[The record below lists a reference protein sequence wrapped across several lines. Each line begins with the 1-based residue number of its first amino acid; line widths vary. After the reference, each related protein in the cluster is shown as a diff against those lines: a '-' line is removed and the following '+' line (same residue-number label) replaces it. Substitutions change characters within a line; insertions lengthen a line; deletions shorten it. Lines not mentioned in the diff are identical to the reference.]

1 MTYLVAAAE
10 RRSAEQLPAE
20 PERLRRDFRRFNL
33 PVQLALAAA
42 TDVVPAAED
51 PATMAV
57 VSLAPC
63 QNGSPELY
71 RWAEAAIAAG
81 SEGRFGAARM
91 NPTHTLHVIDNIALS
106 AFAIAYG
113 SDGYCLGVGGAPGQ
127 AWCGLEILRERLAG
141 GREREGLLMA
151 GDQAR
156 IDDATGSCGVALL
169 FSARRRPYTALGCP
183 VELVAIEHRRRPA
196 GGALPVAGHAAAGL
210 CDLLSALARHGAGD
224 FAYDVPA
231 EQTDGIDHVT
241 VTLRVA

>member
-1 MTYLVAAAE
+1 MMYLVAAAE
-10 RRSAEQLPAE
+10 RRSADKLPDE
-20 PERLRRDFRRFNL
+20 PARLRRDFRRFNL

-42 TDVVPAAED
+42 TDVVPAAEE

-71 RWAEAAIAAG
+71 RGAEAAIAAG
-81 SEGRFGAARM
+81 SGGGRFGSARM
-91 NPTHTLHVIDNIALS
+91 NPTYTLHVVDNLALS
-106 AFAIAYG
+106 AFAIAYR

-127 AWCGLEILRERLAG
+127 AWCAVEMLRERLEA

-156 IDDATGSCGVALL
+156 TADATGSRGVALL
-169 FSARRRPYTALGCP
+169 FSVARRPYATLGCL
-183 VELVAIEHRRRPA
+183 VELVAVERRRRPA
-196 GGALPVAGHAAAGL
+196 PHPVAAHAAAGL
-210 CDLLSALARHGAGD
+210 CDLLDALARHGTGD

-231 EQTDGIDHVT
+231 EQTDGLDRVT

>member
-10 RRSAEQLPAE
+10 RRSAAQLPDE
-20 PERLRRDFRRFNL
+20 PARLRRDFRRFNL

-51 PATMAV
+51 PASMAV

-71 RWAEAAIAAG
+71 RWAETAIAAG
-81 SEGRFGAARM
+81 SSVPFGATRM
-91 NPTHTLHVIDNIALS
+91 NPTHTLHLIDNLALS

-127 AWCGLEILRERLAG
+127 AWCGMEAVRDRLAG

-151 GDQAR
+151 GDQDCTA
-156 IDDATGSCGVALL
+156 DATGGRGVALL
-169 FSARRRPYTALGCP
+169 FSVRPGPYAPLGRP
-183 VELVAIEHRRRPA
+183 VELVSIERNRRPA
-196 GGALPVAGHAAAGL
+196 PLPVSAHAAAGL
-210 CDLLSALARHGAGD
+210 CDLLGALARHGEGP
-224 FAYDVPA
+224 FAYEVPA
-231 EQTDGIDHVT
+231 EQTDGIDQVT
-241 VTLRVA
+241 VILRVS

>member
-1 MTYLVAAAE
+1 MYLVAAAE
-10 RRSAEQLPAE
+10 RRSADQLPDE
-20 PERLRRDFRRFNL
+20 PARLRRDFRRFNL

-51 PATMAV
+51 PANMAV

-71 RWAEAAIAAG
+71 RWAEAAIAGG
-81 SEGRFGAARM
+81 SAGRFGAARM
-91 NPTHTLHVIDNIALS
+91 NPTHTLHVIDNLALS

-113 SDGYCLGVGGAPGQ
+113 TDGYCLGVGGAPGQ
-127 AWCGLEILRERLAG
+127 AWCGLEIVQERLGA

-156 IDDATGSCGVALL
+156 VADATGSRGVALL
-169 FSARRRPYTALGCP
+169 FSVARRPYAALGCP

-196 GGALPVAGHAAAGL
+196 PRPVAAHAAAGL
-210 CDLLSALARHGAGD
+210 CDLVDALARHGTGD
-224 FAYDVPA
+224 FAYEVPA
-231 EQTDGIDHVT
+231 EQTDGLEYVT
-241 VTLRVA
+241 VTLRLA

>member
-10 RRSAEQLPAE
+10 RRSADQLPEE
-20 PERLRRDFRRFNL
+20 PARLRRDFRRFNL

-51 PATMAV
+51 PASMAV

-81 SEGRFGAARM
+81 SAGRFGATRM
-91 NPTHTLHVIDNIALS
+91 NPTHTLHVIDNLALS

-127 AWCGLEILRERLAG
+127 AWCGLEILCERLAG

-151 GDQAR
+151 GDQTRVA
-156 IDDATGSCGVALL
+156 DATGSRGVALL
-169 FSARRRPYTALGCP
+169 FSTQRRPYAALGRA
-183 VELVAIEHRRRPA
+183 VELVAIEHERRPSPS
-196 GGALPVAGHAAAGL
+196 PVVAHAAAGL
-210 CDLLSALARHGAGD
+210 CDFLGALAPHGAGP
-224 FAYDVPA
+224 FAYEVPA

-241 VTLRVA
+241 LVLQVA